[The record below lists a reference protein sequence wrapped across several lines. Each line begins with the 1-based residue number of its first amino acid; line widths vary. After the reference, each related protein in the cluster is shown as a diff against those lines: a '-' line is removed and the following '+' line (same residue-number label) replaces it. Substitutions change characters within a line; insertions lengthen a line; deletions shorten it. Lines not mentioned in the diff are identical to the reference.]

1 MSNSFTHL
9 HVHTEYSMLDGASR
23 LDEIVQAAV
32 EDGQPALGI
41 TDHGNM
47 YGVLPFY
54 RACKEK
60 GIKPIIGTEAYM
72 AYESRFERPRRGRG
86 KASEFPDSGGN
97 TDEGRK
103 LYYHLTLLAENNTGY
118 KNLIQIASRAYMEG
132 FYYKP
137 RVDWEVLNDHSDG
150 VIATTGC
157 LGGQVLQSLLRGDEA
172 EALDKAGRLQEIFGK
187 DNLFVELQDHGI
199 PEQKQ
204 TNPALMKIAS
214 KLGAP
219 LLATNDCHYTH
230 QHDHIAH
237 DALLCVQT
245 GSLIS
250 DPNRFKFHGDQH
262 YLKTAAEMR
271 YLFNSVE
278 VACDNTLWI
287 AERANVEIEF
297 GKPLLPDFPLPDQFN
312 NDDEYLQHLTLEGAK
327 ERWGDKLTE
336 EISDRLAYELRV
348 MSDMGF
354 SAYFLI
360 TWDLIRYA
368 REQGIR
374 VGPGRGSAA
383 GSAVAYALKITDLD
397 PIEYDLLFE
406 RFLNPS
412 RISMP
417 DIDMDFD
424 SRYRDAM
431 INYVASKYGRDH
443 VAQII
448 TFSQI
453 KGRAA
458 VRDAARV
465 LDKPYAV
472 GDQIAKAIPPPVMG
486 RDTPLWACL
495 TKTEPYQEGFKAASE
510 IRQMYEN
517 DPVVK
522 EVIDVALGLEGL
534 RRQDS
539 IHAAGV
545 VITKEPLTE
554 YLPIQ
559 RKPEKDKDI
568 EETPVVTQYEMQSV
582 EDLGLLKMDFLGLRN
597 LDVIS
602 DSLEL
607 IKETVGVELD
617 IDNLPLDDE
626 KTFNLLALGESIGV
640 FQLESPPMRALM
652 RALAP
657 SSFEDVA
664 ALVALYRPGPMA
676 ANMHNDYA
684 DRKNNRKPV
693 EYFHP
698 DAEELLRDTYGLMIY
713 QESVMRVA
721 QKFAGYTLAQADN
734 LRKAMGKKIRSAMEK
749 ERESFTSGMESMGY
763 DTKLSEE
770 VFEVISQFADYA
782 FNKSHSYGYGLV
794 AYQTAFL
801 KAHYPVQY
809 MAALMTSVKG
819 RKKEDSA
826 IYLNEC
832 RHMGLE
838 VAVPDVNTAQMNYY
852 PDIKSGN
859 RSPRIVYGLSAIRNV
874 GEGIVSLLISERN
887 SNGPFVD
894 FYDFCERVDLQ
905 VLNRRAIEAL
915 IKAGAFDSLGHT
927 RQGLLASYEQII
939 EQTVSRR
946 REKEMGVM
954 TLFEVAPDDA
964 SQVFDDKVLIPEIE
978 FEKQQRLSFEKE
990 MLGRYISDHPLRG
1003 YEGTLRR
1010 KCDAT
1015 SQGVSS
1021 LDEGKVIKVG
1031 GVITEVNKKQTQR
1044 GDLMATISLEDLEGE
1059 IEVIVFTKAMAQVG
1073 HKLATD
1079 RPVIVTGRVDRRDE
1093 NSKIIC
1099 LEVEELKSDQES
1111 KVTSIDV
1118 KIPATGTTT
1127 KHLEN
1132 LASLLSEHAGECD
1145 VYVHLGSK
1153 RIWLGADVRVDPDSG
1168 LLGELRVLFGAECI
1182 LT

>member
-1 MSNSFTHL
+1 
-9 HVHTEYSMLDGASR
+9 MLDGASR
-23 LDEIVQAAV
+23 LEEIVESAAK
-32 EDGQPALGI
+32 DGQPGLGI

-54 RACKEK
+54 RACKAQ

-72 AYESRFERPRRGRG
+72 AYESRHERPKRGRG
-86 KASEFPDSGGN
+86 NIDDSGGN

-118 KNLIQIASRAYMEG
+118 KNLIQMASRAYMEG

-137 RVDWEVLNDHSDG
+137 RIDWEVLNDHSEG

-157 LGGQVLQSLLRGDEA
+157 LGGQVLQSLLRGDEE
-172 EALDKAGRLQEIFGK
+172 EALQKAGRLQEIFGK

-204 TNPALMKIAS
+204 TNPALMEIAK

-219 LLATNDCHYTH
+219 LLATNDCHYTN
-230 QHDHIAH
+230 QCDHLAH

-250 DPNRFKFHGDQH
+250 DPNRLKFHGDQH
-262 YLKTAAEMR
+262 YLKTANEMR
-271 YLFNSVE
+271 YVFKDVE

-287 AERANVEIEF
+287 AERADVEIEF
-297 GKPLLPDFPLPDQFN
+297 GNPLLPDFPLPDGFE
-312 NDDEYLQHLTLEGAK
+312 DDDQYLQHLTLQGAR
-327 ERWGDKLTE
+327 ERWGEQLSE

-348 MSDMGF
+348 MSEMGF

-368 REQGIR
+368 RDEGIR

-383 GSAVAYALKITDLD
+383 GSAVAYALRITDLD
-397 PIEYDLLFE
+397 PIKYDLLFE

-424 SRYRDAM
+424 SRYRDTM
-431 INYVASKYGRDH
+431 ISYVAAKYGRDH

-472 GDQIAKAIPPPVMG
+472 GDQIAKAIPPPIMG
-486 RDTPLWACL
+486 RDTPLWACIEKHEEYL
-495 TKTEPYQEGFKAASE
+495 DGYKSSGEL
-510 IRQMYEN
+510 RQMYES

-559 RKPEKDKDI
+559 RKPEKNKELEDA
-568 EETPVVTQYEMQSV
+568 PVVTQYEMQSV

-597 LDVIS
+597 LDVIT
-602 DSLEL
+602 DTLEL
-607 IKETVGVELD
+607 IEETINEKVD
-617 IDNLPLDDE
+617 IDNVPLDDAE
-626 KTFNLLALGESIGV
+626 TFALLAAGESIGV
-640 FQLESPPMRALM
+640 FQLESPPMRSLM
-652 RALAP
+652 KALAP

-676 ANMHNDYA
+676 ANMHHDYA

-721 QKFAGYTLAQADN
+721 QKFAGYSLADADS
-734 LRKAMGKKIRSAMEK
+734 LRKAMGKKIRKAMEE
-749 ERESFTSGMESMGY
+749 ERERFTSGMESMGY
-763 DTKLSEE
+763 ETKLGVQ
-770 VFEVISQFADYA
+770 VFDIIAQFADYA
-782 FNKSHSYGYGLV
+782 FNKSHSYGYGLI
-794 AYQTAFL
+794 AYQTAYL
-801 KAHYPVQY
+801 KTHYPVQY

-832 RHMGLE
+832 RLMGLS
-838 VAVPDVNTAQMNYY
+838 VVVPDINQAGMNYY
-852 PDIKSGN
+852 PDLGTETSDQAI
-859 RSPRIVYGLSAIRNV
+859 IYGLSAIRNV
-874 GEGIVSLLISERN
+874 GEGIVTLLLEERN
-887 SNGPFVD
+887 MNGPFGD
-894 FYDFCERVDLQ
+894 FYDFCNRVDMQ
-905 VLNRRAIEAL
+905 VLNRRAVEAL
-915 IKAGAFDSLGHT
+915 IKAGSFDSMGHP
-927 RQGLLASYEQII
+927 RQGLLAVYERIV

-946 REKEMGVM
+946 RERDMGVM
-954 TLFEVAPDDA
+954 TLFESAPEETSD
-964 SQVFDDKVLIPEIE
+964 VFDEKIIIPDLE
-978 FEKQQRLSFEKE
+978 FEKPQRLAFEKE
-990 MLGRYISDHPLRG
+990 MLGRYISDHPLNG
-1003 YEGTLRR
+1003 YEGTIRR
-1010 KCDAT
+1010 KCD
-1015 SQGVSS
+1015 VSTTG
-1021 LDEGKVIKVG
+1021 LGHQEEGKVVKVG
-1031 GVITEVNKKQTQR
+1031 GVISELNKKYTAR
-1044 GDLMATISLEDLEGE
+1044 GDLMANISLEDLEGSV
-1059 IEVIVFTKAMAQVG
+1059 EVIVFTKAMSQVG
-1073 HKLATD
+1073 HKLIND
-1079 RPVIVTGRVDRRDE
+1079 QPVIITGRVDRRDE
-1093 NSKIIC
+1093 MLKLIC
-1099 LEVEELKSDQES
+1099 MDVETLKSDEETKIS
-1111 KVTSIDV
+1111 SIEV
-1118 KIPATGTTT
+1118 QIPSTGTTT

-1132 LASLLSEHAGECD
+1132 LASLLNEHPGECD
-1145 VYVHLGSK
+1145 VYVRVGSK
-1153 RIWLGADVRVDPDSG
+1153 KIWLGSEVRVNPENG
-1168 LLGELRVLFGAECI
+1168 LMGELRVLLGAESV
-1182 LT
+1182 L

>member
-1 MSNSFTHL
+1 
-9 HVHTEYSMLDGASR
+9 MLDGASR
-23 LDEIVQAAV
+23 LDEIVEAAAK
-32 EDGQPALGI
+32 DKQPGLGI

-54 RACKEK
+54 RACKAQ

-72 AYESRFERPRRGRG
+72 AYDSRHERPKRGRG
-86 KASEFPDSGGN
+86 NVDDSGGN

-103 LYYHLTLLAENNTGY
+103 LYYHLTLLAENNNGY

-137 RVDWEVLNDHSDG
+137 RIDWEVLNDHSDG
-150 VIATTGC
+150 IIATTGC
-157 LGGQVLQSLLRGDEA
+157 LGGQVLQALLRGDEA
-172 EALDKAGRLQEIFGK
+172 EALERAGRLQEIFGK

-204 TNPALMKIAS
+204 TNPALMNIAA

-230 QHDHIAH
+230 QGDHVAH

-250 DPNRFKFHGDQH
+250 DPNRLKFHGDQH
-262 YLKTAAEMR
+262 YLKTANEMR
-271 YLFNSVE
+271 YVFKDVE

-287 AERANVEIEF
+287 AERADVEIEF
-297 GKPLLPDFPLPDQFN
+297 GNPLLPDFPLPDEFE
-312 NDDEYLQHLTLEGAK
+312 DDDQYLQHLTLQGAR
-327 ERWGDKLTE
+327 ERWGEQLSE

-368 REQGIR
+368 REQRIR

-397 PIEYDLLFE
+397 PIKYDLLFE

-424 SRYRDAM
+424 SRYRDEM
-431 INYVASKYGRDH
+431 ISYVAAKYGRDH

-486 RDTPLWACL
+486 RDTPLWACIEKHEQYL
-495 TKTEPYQEGFKAASE
+495 DGYKSSAEL
-510 IRQMYEN
+510 RQMYES

-559 RKPEKDKDI
+559 RKPEKNKDI
-568 EETPVVTQYEMQSV
+568 EDAPVVTQYEMQSV

-597 LDVIS
+597 LDVIT
-602 DSLEL
+602 DTLEL
-607 IKETVGVELD
+607 IEETTNEEVD
-617 IDNLPLDDE
+617 IDNVALDDPE
-626 KTFNLLALGESIGV
+626 TFALLAAGESIGV
-640 FQLESPPMRALM
+640 FQLESPPMRSLM
-652 RALAP
+652 KALAP

-676 ANMHNDYA
+676 ANMHHDYA
-684 DRKNNRKPV
+684 DRKNNRKPI

-721 QKFAGYTLAQADN
+721 QKFAGYSLADADS
-734 LRKAMGKKIRSAMEK
+734 LRKAMGKKIRKAMEE
-749 ERESFTSGMESMGY
+749 ERERFTSGMESMGY
-763 DTKLSEE
+763 EAKLGIQ
-770 VFEVISQFADYA
+770 VFDIIAQFADYA
-782 FNKSHSYGYGLV
+782 FNKSHSYGYGLI
-794 AYQTAFL
+794 AYQTAYL
-801 KAHYPVQY
+801 KTHYPVQY

-832 RHMGLE
+832 RLMGLN
-838 VAVPDVNTAQMNYY
+838 VVVPDINQAGMNYY
-852 PDIKSGN
+852 PDLGTETSEQAI
-859 RSPRIVYGLSAIRNV
+859 IYGLSAIRNV
-874 GEGIVSLLISERN
+874 GEGIVTLLLEERN
-887 SNGPFVD
+887 MNGPFED
-894 FYDFCERVDLQ
+894 FYDFCNRVDMQ
-905 VLNRRAIEAL
+905 VLNRRAVEAL
-915 IKAGAFDSLGHT
+915 IKAGSFDSMGHP
-927 RQGLLASYEQII
+927 RQGLLAVYERIV

-946 REKEMGVM
+946 RERDMGVM
-954 TLFEVAPDDA
+954 TLFESAPEESAD
-964 SQVFDDKVLIPEIE
+964 VFDEKIIIPDLE
-978 FEKQQRLSFEKE
+978 FEKPQRLAFEKE
-990 MLGRYISDHPLRG
+990 MLGRYISDHPLNG
-1003 YEGTLRR
+1003 YGGTIRR
-1010 KCDAT
+1010 KCD
-1015 SQGVSS
+1015 VSTTG
-1021 LDEGKVIKVG
+1021 LGDQEEGKVVKVG
-1031 GVITEVNKKQTQR
+1031 GVISELNKKYTTR
-1044 GDLMATISLEDLEGE
+1044 GELMANISLEDLEGSV
-1059 IEVIVFTKAMAQVG
+1059 EVIVFTKAMSQVG
-1073 HKLATD
+1073 HKLIND
-1079 RPVIVTGRVDRRDE
+1079 QPVIITGRVDRRDE
-1093 NSKIIC
+1093 TLKLVC
-1099 LEVEELKSDQES
+1099 MDVETLKSDEETKIS
-1111 KVTSIDV
+1111 SIEV
-1118 KIPATGTTT
+1118 QIPQTGTTT

-1132 LASLLSEHAGECD
+1132 LASLLNEHPGECD
-1145 VYVHLGSK
+1145 VYVWIGSK
-1153 RIWLGADVRVDPDSG
+1153 KIWLGSEVRVNPENG
-1168 LLGELRVLFGAECI
+1168 LMGELRVLLGAESI
-1182 LT
+1182 L

>member
-1 MSNSFTHL
+1 
-9 HVHTEYSMLDGASR
+9 MLDGASR
-23 LDEIVQAAV
+23 LDELVEAAV
-32 EDGQPALGI
+32 QDGQPALGI

-54 RACKEK
+54 RACKER

-72 AYESRFERPRRGRG
+72 AYDSRFERPKRGRG
-86 KASEFPDSGGN
+86 NVDDSGGS

-118 KNLIQIASRAYMEG
+118 KNMIQLASRAFMEG
-132 FYYKP
+132 YYYKP
-137 RVDWEVLNDHSDG
+137 RIDWEVLNDHSDG
-150 VIATTGC
+150 IIATTGC
-157 LGGQVLQSLLRGDEA
+157 MGGQVIQALLRGNEKEA
-172 EALDKAGRLQEIFGK
+172 MDRAGRLQEIFGK

-199 PEQKQ
+199 PEQAQ
-204 TNPALMKIAS
+204 TNPALMDIAA

-219 LLATNDCHYTH
+219 LLATNDSHYTH
-230 QHDHIAH
+230 QHDHLAH

-245 GSLIS
+245 ASLIS

-262 YLKTAAEMR
+262 YLKSAAEMR
-271 YLFNSVE
+271 HLFKSVE

-287 AERANVEIEF
+287 AERANIEIEF
-297 GKPLLPDFPLPDQFN
+297 GKPLLPEFPLPEGFESDA
-312 NDDEYLQHLTLEGAK
+312 EYLQYLTLKGAH
-327 ERWGDKLTE
+327 ERWGDQLTE

-383 GSAVAYALKITDLD
+383 GSTVAYALKITDLD
-397 PIEYDLLFE
+397 PIKYDLLFE

-424 SRYRDAM
+424 SRYRDTM
-431 INYVASKYGRDH
+431 ISYVSEKYGRDH

-472 GDQIAKAIPPPVMG
+472 GDQIAKSIPPAVMG

-495 TKTEPYQEGFKAASE
+495 KKDDQYLDGYKASSE
-510 IRQMYEN
+510 LRNMYES

-539 IHAAGV
+539 IHAAAV

-568 EETPVVTQYEMQSV
+568 EDAPVVTQYEMHSV

-597 LDVIS
+597 LDVIT
-602 DSLEL
+602 DTLKL
-607 IKETVGVELD
+607 IRETTAEEIN
-617 IDNLPLDDE
+617 IDDVPLDDAA
-626 KTFNLLALGESIGV
+626 TFSLLAAGDSIGV
-640 FQLESPPMRALM
+640 FQLESPPMRSLMKALV
-652 RALAP
+652 P
-657 SSFEDVA
+657 TSFEDVA

-676 ANMHNDYA
+676 ANMHHDYA

-698 DAEELLRDTYGLMIY
+698 DAEELLKDTYGLMIY

-721 QKFAGYTLAQADN
+721 QKFAGYSLADADS
-734 LRKAMGKKIRSAMEK
+734 LRKAMGKKNREAMDE
-749 ERESFTSGMESMGY
+749 ERERFVTGMESMGY
-763 DTKLSEE
+763 EKKLSVE

-782 FNKSHSYGYGLV
+782 FNKSHSYGYGLI
-794 AYQTAFL
+794 AYQTAYL
-801 KAHYPVQY
+801 KTHFPVQY

-832 RHMGLE
+832 RLMGLD
-838 VAVPDVNTAQMNYY
+838 VVVPDINRAGMNYY
-852 PDIKSGN
+852 PDLGDNVNDKA
-859 RSPRIVYGLSAIRNV
+859 IVYGLSAIRNV
-874 GEGIVSLLISERN
+874 GEGIVSLLLKERN
-887 SNGPFVD
+887 ENGPFTD
-894 FYDFCERVDLQ
+894 FYDFCNRVDMQ
-905 VLNRRAIEAL
+905 VLNRRAVEAL
-915 IKAGAFDSLGHT
+915 IKAGAFDSLGHP
-927 RQGLLASYEQII
+927 RQGLLTVYERIV

-946 REKEMGVM
+946 RERDLGVM
-954 TLFEVAPDDA
+954 TLFETLAEEDTG
-964 SQVFDDKVLIPEIE
+964 VFNETIEIPETE
-978 FEKQQRLSFEKE
+978 FEKGARLAFEKE
-990 MLGRYISDHPLRG
+990 MLGRYISDHPLKG
-1003 YEGTLRR
+1003 FEGTIRR
-1010 KCDAT
+1010 KCDT
-1015 SQGVSS
+1015 STSG
-1021 LDEGKVIKVG
+1021 LGLLEEGKVVRIG
-1031 GVITEVNKKQTQR
+1031 GVITELNKKYTTR
-1044 GDLMATISLEDLEGE
+1044 GDLMANAYLEDLEGSVE
-1059 IEVIVFTKAMAQVG
+1059 MIVFTKAMSQIG
-1073 HKLATD
+1073 HKLNND
-1079 RPVIVTGRVDRRDE
+1079 QPVVITGRVDRRDE
-1093 NSKIIC
+1093 TLKIVC
-1099 LEVEELKSDQES
+1099 MDVELLKSDEETKIS
-1111 KVTSIDV
+1111 SIDV
-1118 KIPATGTTT
+1118 QIPSTGTTG
-1127 KHLEN
+1127 KHLES
-1132 LASLLSEHAGECD
+1132 LATLLKDHPGDCD
-1145 VYVHLGSK
+1145 VYVHLGDK
-1153 RIWLGADVRVDPDSG
+1153 KIWLGAEVRVNPENG
-1168 LLGELRVLFGAECI
+1168 LMGELRVLLGADAI
-1182 LT
+1182 L